1 MKRYTLN
8 SLFEENEEYIPVYD
22 NKGDEILDEG
32 LKELGQ
38 KFFNRV
44 KTWARQIVKGG
55 KFFVKQIG
63 KSFFMMFKQGKNY
76 GVLDTGSKKV
86 AAKWTKATKTRNH
99 QAFFINEKVY
109 RGRKNVAAES
119 KFLDKLGAE
128 ILIERS
134 PEEIQKMASQG
145 LSGMRGTIGDIEE
158 PEDKDLAPMSD
169 EGAQTGK
176 VDFDELY
183 EIMSEVAYS
192 LKYRN
197 SYKQDVPS
205 MLLMGPPGAGKTS
218 VMKAFARDH
227 GMQLK
232 ILEISSLYKEV
243 IGGFP
248 TLEKT
253 LKQGMDPDKL
263 SSEEKGFLRDELYNT
278 TVKITQTDILPPSE
292 DGGKWLLFLDEFN
305 RDEDKMGAA
314 MNLILTGNIGTT
326 YKLPLKTIVVASGN
340 LGRDLDGVD
349 VAKMDTA
356 VWDRFSRKLKLDY
369 DWLGWAKYAD
379 YENDEFTDDSG
390 ETVKMGP
397 KVAAINAF
405 VLKRTQEEG
414 VDNWTIDL
422 SQFDP
427 DAEGRLTPRT
437 LSKIDRQIKLAAM
450 QDWEEDTLVGS
461 HDKKFYQDKFK
472 KKGFPSPQAYYLHVN
487 QWNEK
492 YIPKIMTDVI
502 GPKSGSVAMDVLQS
516 YQTAKRELTEVSP
529 GDALLNWTTLRKQGT
544 QISKTVRTSFMS
556 MAADLLEQYG
566 TVSKLKNAVEEQEP
580 NEDFLKQVK
589 GNIPMYVA
597 ANIANFFVDTKTGPE
612 DIASFITEHLAQ
624 TASWKKWNKA
634 DDENDKE
641 ALQKLKKN
649 NSLVAVTASLLD
661 ISKDFQDAW
670 ALAMDAKEEE
680 ETKKVEE
687 SLKQVFG
694 RML

>member
-1 MKRYTLN
+1 MKRYTLD
-8 SLFEENEEYIPVYD
+8 SLFESNEEYIPVYD
-22 NKGDEILDEG
+22 EKGKEILDEG

-38 KFFNRV
+38 KFFNSV
-44 KTWARQIVKGG
+44 KSWARKVAKGA
-55 KFFVKQIG
+55 KFFVKKIG
-63 KSFFMMFKQGKNY
+63 KSFFMMFKKGREY

-86 AAKWTKATKTRNH
+86 AAKWTKATKSRNH

-119 KFLDKLGAE
+119 KFVDQLGAE
-128 ILIERS
+128 ILLERS

-145 LSGMRGTIGDIEE
+145 LSGMRSTIGDIEE
-158 PEDKDLAPMSD
+158 PGDEDLEPMSD
-169 EGAQTGK
+169 EGAQTGR

-183 EIMSEVAYS
+183 EIMGEVAYS
-192 LKYRN
+192 LRYRN
-197 SYKQDVPS
+197 SYSDDVPS

-218 VMKAFARDH
+218 VMKKFAKDN
-227 GMQLK
+227 GMKLK

-263 SSEEKGFLRDELYNT
+263 SSEEKGYLRDELYNT

-305 RDEDKMGAA
+305 RDEQKMGAA

-340 LGRDLDGVD
+340 LGKDLDGVD
-349 VAKMDTA
+349 VAKMDSA
-356 VWDRFSRKLKLDY
+356 VWDRFNRKLKLDY

-379 YENDEFTDDSG
+379 YENDEFTDDNG
-390 ETVKMGP
+390 DTIRMGP
-397 KVAAINAF
+397 KVAGINAF
-405 VLKRTQEEG
+405 VLKKTQEENA
-414 VDNWTIDL
+414 DNWVLDL

-437 LSKIDRQIKLAAM
+437 MSKIDRQVKMAAM
-450 QDWEEDTLVGS
+450 QDWEDGDLVGK
-461 HDKKFYQDKFK
+461 HDKKFYQDRYK

-487 QWNEK
+487 QWNRQ

-502 GPKSGSVAMDVLQS
+502 GPRSGSVAMDVLQS

-529 GDALLNWTTLRKQGT
+529 EDALLNWTTLRKQGT

-556 MAADLLEQYG
+556 SAADLLEQYK
-566 TVSKLKNAVEEQEP
+566 TVTKLKNAVEEQGP
-580 NEDFLKQVK
+580 NEEFLKQVK

-597 ANIANFFVDTKTGPE
+597 ANIANFFLDTKTGPE

-624 TASWKKWNKA
+624 TDSWKKWNKA

-641 ALQKLKKN
+641 GLKKLKKN
-649 NSLVAVTASLLD
+649 NALVAVTVSLLD
-661 ISKDFQDAW
+661 ISKDFQSAW
-670 ALAMDAKEEE
+670 ALAMDAKEEDE
-680 ETKKVEE
+680 GKEVEE
-687 SLKQVFG
+687 SLKQIFG

>member
-1 MKRYTLN
+1 MEKYTLN
-8 SLFEENEEYIPVYD
+8 SLFEENKDYIPVYD
-22 NKGDEILDEG
+22 EKGDEILDEG

-38 KFFNRV
+38 KFFKSV
-44 KTWARQIVKGG
+44 KSWARKVAKGA
-55 KFFVKQIG
+55 KFFVKKIG
-63 KSFFMMFKQGKNY
+63 KNFFMMFKKGKEY
-76 GVLDTGSKKV
+76 GVLDTGSRKV
-86 AAKWTKATKTRNH
+86 AAKWTKSRKSYNH

-109 RGRKNVAAES
+109 RGRKNIAAES
-119 KFLDKLGAE
+119 KFIDQLGSE
-128 ILIERS
+128 ILLERG
-134 PEEIQKMASQG
+134 PEEIQKMASKG
-145 LSGMRGTIGDIEE
+145 LSGMRGSIGDIEE
-158 PEDKDLAPMSD
+158 PGDEDLEPMSD
-169 EGAQTGK
+169 EGAQTGR

-183 EIMSEVAYS
+183 EIMGEVAYS

-218 VMKAFARDH
+218 VMKKFAKDH

-263 SSEEKGFLRDELYNT
+263 SNEEKGYLRDELYNT

-305 RDEDKMGAA
+305 RDESKMGAA

-326 YKLPLKTIVVASGN
+326 YKLPLKTVVVASGN
-340 LGRDLDGVD
+340 LGKDLDGVD
-349 VAKMDTA
+349 VAKMDSA
-356 VWDRFSRKLKLDY
+356 VWDRFNRKLKLDY
-369 DWLGWAKYAD
+369 DWLGWARYAD

-390 ETVKMGP
+390 NTIKMGP

-422 SQFDP
+422 SQFDS

-437 LSKIDRQIKLAAM
+437 LSKVDRQIKLAAM
-450 QDWEEDTLVGS
+450 QDWEEDNLIGK
-461 HDKKFYQDKFK
+461 HNKKFYQDKFK

-487 QWNEK
+487 QWKDK

-529 GDALLNWTTLRKQGT
+529 EDALLNWTTLREQGT
-544 QISKTVRTSFMS
+544 EISKTVRTSFMTTV
-556 MAADLLEQYG
+556 ADLLEQYS
-566 TVSKLKNAVEEQEP
+566 TVTKLKNAVEEKEP
-580 NEDFLKQVK
+580 DDEYIKRLNN
-589 GNIPMYVA
+589 NIPLYVA
-597 ANIANFFVDTKTGPE
+597 ANIANFFIDTNTGPE
-612 DIASFITEHLAQ
+612 DIAAFITEHLAN
-624 TASWKKWNKA
+624 TNSWKKWDKA
-634 DDENDKE
+634 DNEKDKE
-641 ALQKLKKN
+641 ALKKLKKN
-649 NSLVAVTASLLD
+649 NALVAVTTSLLD
-661 ISKDFQDAW
+661 ASDDFQDAW
-670 ALAMDAKEEE
+670 ALAKDVKKEE
-680 ETKKVEE
+680 ETKEVEE